1 VELVGAPAA
10 AAPARADRGDP
21 LSADALPQVPTDP
34 FLRWQVRTDTVRRR
48 WERPGGTAV
57 LQEGRRGVPVLT
69 VVGSPRV
76 ALAVVPEALAEEDVR
91 RVTLPRG
98 AVELLREHDAGDR
111 IGPGDDWDW
120 FWTDAPPP
128 AVPGEDRVERLG
140 EADQAVR
147 ELLAAASPR
156 HSAVPGAAG
165 VERWVGV
172 RDGSGR
178 LVAVAANEPMRP
190 DVPHLASIA
199 THPDVRGTGLGGA
212 VTGALTRALLAEGYP
227 VVTLGMYADNAVARR
242 MYLRLGYRCEH
253 EFSSRAVLPAPVV
266 PVTG

>member
-1 VELVGAPAA
+1 MGARAPAS
-10 AAPARADRGDP
+10 PARADRGDA
-21 LSADALPQVPTDP
+21 LSADALRLRDGAGPSHP

-57 LQEGRRGVPVLT
+57 LQEGRRGIPVLT
-69 VVGSPRV
+69 VVGSPHV
-76 ALAVVPEALAEEDVR
+76 ALSVVPEALAEEDVR

-98 AVELLREHDAGDR
+98 AVELLHEHDAAGR

-120 FWTDAPPP
+120 FWTDTAPPP
-128 AVPGEDRVERLG
+128 VPGEERVARLDG
-140 EADQAVR
+140 ADEEIRA
-147 ELLAAASPR
+147 LLETASPR
-156 HSAVPGAAG
+156 HSAVPGAPG
-165 VERWVGV
+165 IQRWVGV
-172 RDGSGR
+172 RDQDGR

-199 THPDVRGTGLGGA
+199 THPDVRGTGMGAA
-212 VTGALTRALLAEGYP
+212 VTGALTRALLAEGNP

-242 MYLRLGYRCEH
+242 MYLRLGYRCGH
-253 EFSSRAVLPAPVV
+253 AFSSRAVLPASP